1 MQVPVNEIKTKNR
14 IRKDMGDI
22 EALADSMNR
31 IGQINPIVITEDHTL
46 LAGGRRLA
54 AAKFLGWRTINAIIA
69 RLPDGVSALEVEI
82 EENDRRLDFNE
93 AESQNAKKRLYRL
106 RHPWFWR
113 RLWDALVRL
122 IKRLFKR

>member
-1 MQVPVNEIKTKNR
+1 MQIPVNEIKEKKR

-22 EALADSMNR
+22 EGLADSMNR

-54 AAKFLGWRTINAIIA
+54 AAKFLGWRTINAIVT
-69 RLPDGVSALEVEI
+69 RLPDGVDALEVEI
-82 EENDRRLDFNE
+82 EENDRRLDFNKEE
-93 AESQNAKKRLYRL
+93 AQNAQKRLYRL
-106 RHPWFWR
+106 RHPWFLR
-113 RLWDALVRL
+113 RFWDALVRL